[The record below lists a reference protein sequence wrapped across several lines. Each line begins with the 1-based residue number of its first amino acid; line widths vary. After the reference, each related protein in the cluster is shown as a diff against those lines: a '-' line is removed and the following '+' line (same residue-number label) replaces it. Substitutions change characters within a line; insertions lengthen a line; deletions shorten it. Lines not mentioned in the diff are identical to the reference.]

1 MNIVTISSQRQ
12 ITIPSR
18 LLLSIGAK
26 PRGKMVIRAEKG
38 ELSIKP
44 LKTSIVQQVAG
55 SLSKYIPPSKR
66 GVPFAKIREE
76 TQKIVA
82 AELAKKL

>member
-1 MNIVTISSQRQ
+1 MNIVTISSKRQ
-12 ITIPSR
+12 ITIPNQ
-18 LLLSIGAK
+18 LLISIDAR
-26 PRGKMVIRAEKG
+26 PRDKMIVKAEKG
-38 ELSIKP
+38 TLRLKP

-55 SLSKYIPPSKR
+55 SLSKYIPASKR
-66 GVPFAKIREE
+66 RVPFSKIREE